1 MNNPVLSGQRLIAAA
16 AIILTI
22 VLPFQPA
29 LGAEQEVSQA
39 DQQDEL
45 STANLEDL
53 ITTLESETARQEFLA
68 NLQTLLAAR
77 GEQDSEQS
85 FSLGSWFD
93 VDGTSNEF
101 LTGYVA
107 FFDDMGLNSSS
118 AGSLLML
125 LIVLIMVLVF
135 ILINNRLSRLL
146 DERMNA
152 LRRSW
157 NTQANRFRLIFRLQR
172 WFGIAI
178 GLLLFLYTL
187 SDSYPALRSLFGTE
201 SIAFLAGLTAS
212 MMLLAFLLVVVWEF
226 INALMEYG
234 MSERSHAN
242 TTRIKTLLPVVR
254 NLAFFAICGF
264 AILVFLSELGID
276 VVPLLAGAGVLGIA
290 IGFGAQTLVKDYIN
304 GFIVIFENL
313 FQVDDVVAIGGRTGQ
328 VEQITLRKI
337 QLRNLD
343 GTVHTIPHSEI
354 TVIDNLTKGYSYY
367 LTDIGVAYKEDV
379 DEVIDCLYAVHEDL
393 QADDDFKDKILEPIE
408 IFGLDKFADSSL
420 NIKVRIKTGSHDRW
434 SVGREFNRR
443 VKIAFDKAGI
453 EIPFPHRTLFINQ
466 DEHVSDKQS

>member
-1 MNNPVLSGQRLIAAA
+1 MNNLVLSGQRLLAAA

-22 VLPFQPA
+22 VLPSQLA
-29 LGAEQEVSQA
+29 LGAEQQVSQSG
-39 DQQDEL
+39 QQEEL
-45 STANLEDL
+45 SAANLEGL
-53 ITTLESETARQEFLA
+53 ITTLESETARQEFLSH
-68 NLQTLLAAR
+68 LQTLLAAR
-77 GEQDSEQS
+77 GEQEPEQS
-85 FSLGSWFD
+85 FSFGGWFD

-118 AGSLLML
+118 AGSFLML
-125 LIVLIMVLVF
+125 LLALLVVLVF

-146 DERMNA
+146 DTRMDS
-152 LRRSW
+152 LRSKW
-157 NTQANRFRLIFRLQR
+157 NTADNRFRSIFRLQR

-178 GLLLFLYTL
+178 GFLVLLYTL
-187 SDSYPALRSLFGTE
+187 SDSYSAPRALFGTDG
-201 SIAFLAGLTAS
+201 IMFVAGLTAS
-212 MMLLAFLLVVVWEF
+212 MMLLALLLVVVWEF

-242 TTRIKTLLPVVR
+242 STRIKTLLPVVR

-313 FQVDDVVAIGGRTGQ
+313 FQVDDVVTIGGRTGQ

-354 TVIDNLTKGYSYY
+354 AVIDNLTKDYSYY

-379 DEVIDCLYAVHEDL
+379 DEVIDCLYAVDKDL
-393 QADDDFKDKILEPIE
+393 QADDEFKNKILEPIQ

-434 SVGREFNRR
+434 PVGREFNRR

-453 EIPFPHRTLFINQ
+453 EIPFPHRTVFINQ
-466 DEHVSDKQS
+466 DESANGDQG